1 MGQSLV
7 GQRIRERRRAK
18 KLSQAALAR
27 DVGISASYLNL
38 IEHNR
43 RGIAGRTLIAIA
55 NRLEID
61 PREFS
66 DEADAALIDSLT
78 RAAVGA
84 ADPQPEI
91 DRVGE
96 LIGRFPGWSRLL
108 ARLFDRNAAQSQTL
122 ALLSDR
128 LTHDPY
134 LAETMHLVL
143 SNITAIH
150 ATVGILDGTPDLPED
165 ARQRFIGNVYKE
177 SDRLTATARDL
188 VEYLDGPDDTP
199 DKTVEAGS
207 PVQSFWSANHH
218 HLPELEAQPGKATQL
233 IRTMPDVD
241 SEEDMAEARRTVSR
255 YGRLAAHMPMG
266 LFADA
271 ARRLR
276 FDPEALAQ
284 EFACSIDDAMLRLTH
299 LQPAEDETGFGMIEC
314 DAAGG
319 VLLRKEIAGLTLPT
333 QGGACPLWPLY
344 RAFSRPGAPLRAVLE
359 TPTGTQMIAYA
370 VARSEQAV
378 GFDLPPPM
386 RAVMIFSRDTAA
398 FPDARTTPVVPIG
411 AHCSVCN
418 RTTCASRRM
427 PYILG

>member
-55 NRLEID
+55 ARLEID

-78 RAAVGA
+78 RAAGA
-84 ADPQPEI
+84 ASDPKPEA

-108 ARLFDRNAAQSQTL
+108 ARLYDRTTAQSQTL
-122 ALLSDR
+122 SLLSDR

-134 LAETMHLVL
+134 LAETMHLIL

-150 ATVGILDGTPDLPED
+150 ATVGILDETPEMEETT
-165 ARQRFIGNVYKE
+165 RQRFIGNVYKE

-188 VEYLDGPDDTP
+188 VKYLDGPDDTL
-199 DKTVEAGS
+199 DRTADAGA
-207 PVQSFWSANHH
+207 PVQSFWSAHHH
-218 HLPELEAQPGKATQL
+218 HLPEVEAQPGKATQL
-233 IRTMPDVD
+233 LRTMPGVEN
-241 SEEDMAEARRTVSR
+241 EEDIAEARRTVTR
-255 YGRLAAHMPMG
+255 YGRLAAHMPLN
-266 LFADA
+266 LFQEA

-276 FDPEALAQ
+276 FDPEALAS
-284 EFACSIDDAMLRLTH
+284 EFACSVDDAMLRLTH
-299 LQPAEDETGFGMIEC
+299 LPPEDDETGFGMIEC

-370 VARSEQAV
+370 IARSDQAV
-378 GFDLPPPM
+378 GFDMPPPM
-386 RAVMIFSRDTAA
+386 RAVMIFSRDAAA
-398 FPDARTTPVVPIG
+398 FPDARTAPVVKIG
-411 AHCSVCN
+411 AHCSVCS
-418 RTTCASRRM
+418 RKECASRRM